1 MSCKGEKRMAGGVGT
16 MKCQFKR
23 MLFVAF
29 LITVLVVPGSGVLQE
44 ITYRGTVT
52 GLDQANETITIQ
64 VSHTWGCTFGNTTT
78 CEWDP
83 IPEKNLTGTVPVPE
97 VFSVVS
103 PGMTVEA
110 TSIGGPGGRWIGIGT
125 LFPTPGIEYW
135 IAQDLFGDPSVLPAP
150 LMADFDLNAE
160 TIPDCLACSAT
171 VCTARNAL
179 VNVSQIEGGNQE
191 VNVSPGQTF
200 TFSERNDNSSLTVVF
215 LHGEASASGCPGAEP
230 LIGGIQ
236 PVSDFIVHIQPPM
249 AFVPPTEATTATPSP
264 TSSPTAGACPVL
276 SLAGLAI
283 FALLL
288 FVRRPGG

>member
-1 MSCKGEKRMAGGVGT
+1 MAGGVGT
-16 MKCQFKR
+16 MKCQFKWI
-23 MLFVAF
+23 FVIF

-52 GLDQANETITIQ
+52 GLDPVNETLTIQ

-83 IPEKNLTGTVPVPE
+83 VPEENLTGTVPVHE

-110 TSIGGPGGRWIGIGT
+110 TSIGGPGGRWIGVGT

-135 IAQDLFGDPSVLPAP
+135 LAQDLFGDPSALPAP
-150 LMADFDLNAE
+150 LMADFDMSAE
-160 TIPDCLACSAT
+160 TVPDCRECRAT
-171 VCTARNAL
+171 LCTAQSAL
-179 VNVSQIEGGNQE
+179 VNISQIGGRGQA
-191 VNVSPGQTF
+191 VDLVPGQTF
-200 TFSERNDNSSLTVVF
+200 TFSERNDNSSLTVTF
-215 LHGEASASGCPGAEP
+215 LRGEASASDCPGAEP

-236 PVSDFIVHIQPPM
+236 PVSDFIVHVQPPI
-249 AFVPPTEATTATPSP
+249 AFVPPTEATPGTPSP

-283 FALLL
+283 LALLL
-288 FVRRPGG
+288 FVRRPKG

>member
-1 MSCKGEKRMAGGVGT
+1 
-16 MKCQFKR
+16 MKCQFKW
-23 MLFVAF
+23 MLFLTF

-52 GLDQANETITIQ
+52 GLDQVNETITIQ

-83 IPEKNLTGTVPVPE
+83 IPEENLTGTVPVSE

-135 IAQDLFGDPSVLPAP
+135 LAQDLFGDPSVLPAP

-160 TIPDCLACSAT
+160 TIPDCRECSAT
-171 VCTARNAL
+171 VCTARSAL
-179 VNVSQIEGGNQE
+179 VNVSQIEGRNQE
-191 VNVSPGQTF
+191 VNLLPGQTF
-200 TFSERNDNSSLTVVF
+200 TFSERNDNSSLTVAF

-236 PVSDFIVHIQPPM
+236 PVSEFIVHVQPSI
-249 AFVPPTEATTATPSP
+249 AFAPPTEATTVTPSP
-264 TSSPTAGACPVL
+264 TPSPTAGAGPVL

-283 FALLL
+283 LALLL
-288 FVRRPGG
+288 FVRRPRE